1 MHAYILFSNGQEV
14 ISKSFWMFPF
24 STVRTRYAQLL
35 SILLTQKQ
43 PSWKPLEAALL
54 PPPPVS
60 PPPRPVQPGPTWV
73 SIRGSWQRSKLVNTL
88 LSSSVDFAI

>member
-54 PPPPVS
+54 P
-60 PPPRPVQPGPTWV
+60 RHT
-73 SIRGSWQRSKLVNTL
+73 R
-88 LSSSVDFAI
+88 LSSPTPSPARPDLG